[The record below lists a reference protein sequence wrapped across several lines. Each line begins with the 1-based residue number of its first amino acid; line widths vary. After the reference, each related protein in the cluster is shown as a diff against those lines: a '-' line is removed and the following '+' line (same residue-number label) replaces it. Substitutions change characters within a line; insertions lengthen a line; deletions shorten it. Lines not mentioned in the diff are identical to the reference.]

1 VVNNIDETPSLL
13 RNDGGNR
20 RHWIGLRLVGAPRN
34 KGAIGA
40 RVTLVAG
47 SLRQTKEVR
56 AGSSH
61 NSSSDP
67 RLLFGLGDA
76 TAVAKRYRELYG
88 YGAAYR
94 ALFAGIA
101 GVLGVFTVPVLFA
114 GDEAIF
120 PFFISAVVLAIAF
133 AFLIWTSVAAGNR
146 AALVAGLV
154 ALVGRWAGLIVAL
167 VLNRGA
173 SLVTADGLALFGLVS
188 VLLVLVAWIPGKA
201 KETWKRP
208 SGEL

>member
-1 VVNNIDETPSLL
+1 MMSIDGYLHDIGRRLAGMDSQIRKDVLQEL
-13 RNDGGNR
+13 RSHLMESVAANGGN
-20 RHWIGLRLVGAPRN
+20 VGA
-34 KGAIGA
+34 A
-40 RVTLVAG
+40 VA
-47 SLRQTKEVR
+47 
-56 AGSSH
+56 
-61 NSSSDP
+61 
-67 RLLFGLGDA
+67 GLGDA

-88 YGAAYR
+88 YGATYR

-120 PFFISAVVLAIAF
+120 PFFISAIVLSVAF
-133 AFLIWTSVAAGNR
+133 AFLIWTSLAAGNR
-146 AALVAGLV
+146 AALMAGAV
-154 ALVGRWAGLIVAL
+154 ALLGRMAGFIFAL
-167 VLNRGA
+167 GVNRGA

>member
-1 VVNNIDETPSLL
+1 MSIDGYLHDIGRRLAGMDSQIRKDVLQEL
-13 RNDGGNR
+13 RSHLMESVAANGGN
-20 RHWIGLRLVGAPRN
+20 VGA
-34 KGAIGA
+34 A
-40 RVTLVAG
+40 VA
-47 SLRQTKEVR
+47 
-56 AGSSH
+56 
-61 NSSSDP
+61 
-67 RLLFGLGDA
+67 GLGDA

-120 PFFISAVVLAIAF
+120 PFFISAVVLAVAF
-133 AFLIWTSVAAGNR
+133 AFLIWTSLAAGNR

>member
-1 VVNNIDETPSLL
+1 MMSIDGYLHDIGRGLAGMDPQIRRDVLAEL
-13 RNDGGNR
+13 RSNLTESVTANGGN
-20 RHWIGLRLVGAPRN
+20 VGAAVV
-34 KGAIGA
+34 G
-40 RVTLVAG
+40 
-47 SLRQTKEVR
+47 
-56 AGSSH
+56 
-61 NSSSDP
+61 
-67 RLLFGLGDA
+67 FGDA
-76 TAVAKRYRELYG
+76 PAVAKRYRELYG